1 MMSEFQ
7 KISGK
12 ITSVSSLSDKNGK
25 DYWKIGVT
33 VEGKQYPVNGTTW
46 DNPTEYKANQ
56 VIELTMSEKEG
67 TATNPKT
74 GKPYTNR
81 TFLLPNHVCK
91 DGTLLSSKQR
101 TMPTFNAPQNTNGL
115 ELRMNAME
123 QEIKRLKEL
132 VEQLNNKSKTVESIV
147 SNSGLEGEFI
157 PTENQPDESIP
168 F

>member
-1 MMSEFQ
+1 MSDFQ

-46 DNPTEYKANQ
+46 DNPAEYKANQ
-56 VIELTMSEKEG
+56 VIELTISEKEG
-67 TATNPKT
+67 TAINPKS

-101 TMPTFNAPQNTNGL
+101 TMPTFNAPQNSNGL
-115 ELRMNAME
+115 EIRLGAME
-123 QEIKRLKEL
+123 QEIKKLKEQI
-132 VEQLNNKSKTVESIV
+132 EQVSIKSKTSELGEYVPNEPDTEMPP
-147 SNSGLEGEFI
+147 NS
-157 PTENQPDESIP
+157 DESIP

>member
-1 MMSEFQ
+1 MSDFQ

-12 ITSVSSLSDKNGK
+12 ITSVSSLADKNGK

-56 VIELTMSEKEG
+56 VIELTMSEKIG
-67 TATNPKT
+67 TAINPKT
-74 GKPYTNR
+74 NKPYTNR

-91 DGTLLSSKQR
+91 DGTLLSSKQIPSFR
-101 TMPTFNAPQNTNGL
+101 PPEQKQNTVDFGKYLLRLDEL
-115 ELRMNAME
+115 ELRVSELERKATPKQMAQNTG
-123 QEIKRLKEL
+123 L
-132 VEQLNNKSKTVESIV
+132 VE
-147 SNSGLEGEFI
+147 
-157 PTENQPDESIP
+157 PDEDMPQAPTDDEIP